1 MKKNESKKESGS
13 YYTPD
18 ILADF
23 IAYHVFSTYSFSK
36 NINVLEPSAG
46 DGIFFESIFNNQLFK
61 NRFKLPSKISITAVE
76 KETKAIENAKAR
88 SKKFPS
94 SLAKIKYQNQDYLEF
109 QAGNKEKFDLV
120 IGNPPYI
127 KSQHLSD
134 KQIKLCAALHKEF
147 KLQDKS
153 IKNIWTSFLLGAVAS
168 LNKNGVL
175 CFVLPAELLQVI
187 YAKELRELL
196 RSSFD
201 RIEIFTFNELI
212 FPEIEQDVIIL
223 ICGNGRE
230 PGVSFYHVEKLD
242 DLREP
247 TFTRDHSNIHRQTLD
262 KWTNYILS
270 DSELEFL
277 DSLREKLLPIKNY
290 CKAEVGIVTAA
301 NDYFIVN
308 KSTLKKSGIKGVA
321 KPILQKGSF
330 APSSIRFKKTDY
342 DNIVSADKSA
352 FLLAFQ
358 NKDSSSF
365 STAIK
370 KYLKTGK
377 DLAIDKRYKC
387 ELRENWYFVPST
399 WISEGFFT
407 KRSNIFPRVMIND
420 AQTIVTDAFYRIEM
434 KEGNKIKDLTYSFYN
449 TLTFI
454 FAELEGRY
462 YGGSVLELTPNEFK
476 NLMIPYKKG
485 VSGEQLNKLDKLL
498 RDKASVTDLLNET
511 DKTILKEELGLTNPQ
526 VIQLRRIYE
535 RLVKRR
541 LKSLKS
547 KF

>member
-1 MKKNESKKESGS
+1 MNKNEIKKESGS

-23 IAYHVFSTYSFSK
+23 IAYHLFSTYSFDK
-36 NINVLEPSAG
+36 NISILEPSAG

-61 NRFKLPSKISITAVE
+61 NRFKLPEKISILAVE
-76 KETKAIENAKAR
+76 KETKAIEQMKTRIKTFITGQTN
-88 SKKFPS
+88 
-94 SLAKIKYQNQDYLEF
+94 IKYLNKDYLEF
-109 QAGNKEKFDLV
+109 QTQNKEKFDLV

-127 KSQHLSD
+127 KSQHLTG
-134 KQIKLCAALHKEF
+134 KQIKLCTNLHKKFE
-147 KLQDKS
+147 LQDKS

-168 LNKNGVL
+168 LNENGVL

-223 ICGNGRE
+223 ICSNGRE
-230 PGVSFYHVEKLD
+230 PGVSFYHVEKLN

-277 DSLREKLLPIKNY
+277 DSLREKLLPIKSY

-308 KSTLKKSGIKGVA
+308 NSTLRESGITGIA
-321 KPILQKGSF
+321 RPILQKGSF
-330 APSSIRFKKTDY
+330 APSSLRFKKTDY
-342 DNIVSADKSA
+342 RNIVTADKSA
-352 FLLAFQ
+352 FFLAFQ
-358 NKDSSSF
+358 NKGKSGF
-365 STAIK
+365 SNSIK
-370 KYLKTGK
+370 KYLKKGE
-377 DLAIDKRYKC
+377 DLNIHKRYKC
-387 ELRENWYFVPST
+387 QLRQKWYFVPST
-399 WISEGFFT
+399 WVSDGFFT
-407 KRSNIFPRVMIND
+407 KRSNLFPRVMIND

-434 KEGNKIKDLTYSFYN
+434 KAGNNIKDLTYSFYN

-454 FAELEGRY
+454 FSELEGRY

-476 NLMIPYKKG
+476 NLSIPYKEN
-485 VSGEQLNKLDKLL
+485 VSRVELDRLDKLL
-498 RDKASVTDLLNET
+498 KNKASVTDILNDT
-511 DKTILKEELGLTNPQ
+511 DTTILKEKLGLSKTQ
-526 VIQLRRIYE
+526 ILRLRRIYE

-547 KF
+547 RF